1 MERTNIQFISIP
13 KLSREQFEDEE
24 EFLFHQSICLR
35 LAQSLE
41 DSMKPDA
48 VTSTH
53 EEVWGRLR
61 ARFKTPLLAALA
73 SPLQGDSDDVAK
85 SCV

>member
-1 MERTNIQFISIP
+1 MEGYGMAGRNTQFISIP
-13 KLSREQFEDEE
+13 ELCREQFEAEE
-24 EFLFHQSICLR
+24 EFLFHQSICRR

-48 VTSTH
+48 VSYTH

-61 ARFKTPLLAALA
+61 EKY
-73 SPLQGDSDDVAK
+73 GV
-85 SCV
+85 

>member
-1 MERTNIQFISIP
+1 MERMDTQFISIP

-24 EFLFHQSICLR
+24 EFLFHQSICMR

-48 VTSTH
+48 VTYTH
-53 EEVWGRLR
+53 EEVWGKLR
-61 ARFKTPLLAALA
+61 GKY
-73 SPLQGDSDDVAK
+73 GV
-85 SCV
+85 